1 MLNSSNRGRVIIN
14 GINTGGRTV
23 ITIDSN
29 IRTKKIKGI
38 LVKAIYL
45 FHLVFDNVARFESR
59 YTTPLILLVLSLT
72 KNILLETHRKTVA
85 IFLVSLYT
93 NTTVRRMMI
102 LKLRR
107 FKCNTDL
114 MILLEIFFLLE
125 YRISLVNNTLDLFF
139 SLVRSVVLPLLLL
152 LTPLL
157 I

>member
-1 MLNSSNRGRVIIN
+1 MDYTEYTSSFAFPVRL
-14 GINTGGRTV
+14 TGV
-23 ITIDSN
+23 ITKDNSVSN
-29 IRTKKIKGI
+29 SLSL